1 VVTGAML
8 TYVFGDTHGC
18 NDPMMK
24 LVAKVE
30 AHSGGR
36 DHRRVWL
43 GDYIDRGTQS
53 AQLVSYLIRSR
64 GERPQ
69 DIFLMGNH
77 EDMLLANVDDYPSP
91 YDKERREIL
100 AKSFFVNGGRA
111 TLTSYGIESVTE
123 LPQDHLDF
131 FKSLALSWED
141 DLRYYVHAGVRPG
154 VPLGLQDH
162 HDQLWIR
169 GEFLS
174 STETFEKYIV
184 HGHTPVGPEVE
195 ENRCNLDSGVY
206 VNGTLTAGFFDAASR
221 KPRELL
227 QVRST

>member
-1 VVTGAML
+1 ML

-18 NDPMMK
+18 YDLATR
-24 LVAKVE
+24 LVAKVD

-36 DHRRVWL
+36 AHRRVWL

-64 GERPQ
+64 SSRPQ

-91 YDKERREIL
+91 YGQERRDIH
-100 AKSFFVNGGRA
+100 AKSFFINGGRA
-111 TLTSYGIESVTE
+111 TLASYGAATVRE

-141 DLRYYVHAGVRPG
+141 DLRYYVHAGVKPG
-154 VPLGLQDH
+154 VPLAQQEH

-169 GEFLS
+169 GEFLLW
-174 STETFEKYIV
+174 TESFEKYIV
-184 HGHTPVGPEVE
+184 HGHTPAGPEVE
-195 ENRCNLDSGVY
+195 DNRCNLDSGVY
-206 VNGTLTAGFFDAASR
+206 VNGRLTVGVFDAASQ
-221 KPRELL
+221 KPAELL
-227 QVRST
+227 QVG